1 MRRDSKLSSVLHL
14 LLHMAH
20 KGEPLTSEALAGFLD
35 TNPVLVRRT
44 LAGLRERGYVGS
56 GKGHG
61 GGWVVT
67 ADLHRVT
74 LRDIYEAVGSPA
86 IFAMGNRVDN
96 PACLVEQAVNGA
108 LAEAFADAEAL
119 LIERFANVTLAE
131 LSERFNAQYAQQH
144 VQPQHVHHQ
153 GANHEH
159 KP

>member
-1 MRRDSKLSSVLHL
+1 MRRDSKLSSILHL

-20 KGEPLTSEALAGFLD
+20 SARPLTSEELAGFLD

-67 ADLHRVT
+67 ADLRQVT

-86 IFAMGNRVDN
+86 VFAMGNRVEH
-96 PACLVEQAVNGA
+96 PECPVEQAVNQS
-108 LAEAFADAEAL
+108 LASAFEEAEAL
-119 LIERFANVTLAE
+119 LIERLSKVTLAE
-131 LSERFNAQYAQQH
+131 LSERFNAQYAQH
-144 VQPQHVHHQ
+144 RGAHHD
-153 GANHEH
+153 
-159 KP
+159 

>member
-1 MRRDSKLSSVLHL
+1 MRRDSKLSSILHL

-20 KGEPLTSEALAGFLD
+20 SARPLTSEELAGFLD

-67 ADLHRVT
+67 ADLRQVT

-86 IFAMGNRVDN
+86 VFAMGNRVEH
-96 PACLVEQAVNGA
+96 PECLVEQAVNQS
-108 LAEAFADAEAL
+108 LASAFEEAEAL
-119 LIERFANVTLAE
+119 LIERLSNVTLAE
-131 LSERFNAQYAQQH
+131 LSERFNAQYAQH
-144 VQPQHVHHQ
+144 RGGH
-153 GANHEH
+153 HEH
-159 KP
+159 

>member
-1 MRRDSKLSSVLHL
+1 MRRDSKLSSILHL

-20 KGEPLTSEALAGFLD
+20 SARPLTSEELAGFLD

-67 ADLHRVT
+67 ADLRQVT

-86 IFAMGNRVDN
+86 VFAMGNRMEN
-96 PACLVEQAVNGA
+96 PACLVEQAVNRS
-108 LAEAFADAEAL
+108 LASAFEEAEAL
-119 LIERFANVTLAE
+119 LIERLSKVTLAE
-131 LSERFNAQYAQQH
+131 LSERFNAQYVQH
-144 VQPQHVHHQ
+144 RGGH
-153 GANHEH
+153 HEH
-159 KP
+159 